1 MVGAG
6 SREPRALLVALGSTL
21 AQLRRE
27 EAAGG
32 ADDAGA
38 AVALRAVQLY
48 APLAQTVG
56 LAPLGCELEAVS
68 YRRLFPGHVSRL
80 GAWFDA
86 VWPDAHQLL
95 PRLIA
100 ELRAAVEE
108 APSLHGLLAEVTVT
122 GRVKT
127 VPSTLRKLLRDVD
140 DVEAVRDVLALR
152 LVLAPSVGAAAE
164 LAASL
169 ERPTLSRP
177 EAEALLCYAAY
188 KQVVTRWREE
198 PGRFKDFVA
207 RPKPNGYQSLHTNVR
222 LPDGRLVEVQVRSE
236 AMHEAAERGAA
247 AHGLY
252 KGGVDTPAL
261 LLPEAAATIETLRAL
276 PVLPAT
282 PLLPAAQPQ
291 GAVESPAVVDAS
303 PAAVA
308 IAGVGKSSAGGIAR
322 RADAS
327 PLSRWVDL
335 VVEELDAGTVV
346 EAGGEGAMAA
356 AAAARLGALRRRQRR
371 GRGWPRRFRA
381 RVGSGGST
389 TRGGRDGVPDG
400 ARRRKSRTFA
410 GRRSGLR

>member
-108 APSLHGLLAEVTVT
+108 APSLHGLLAE
-122 GRVKT
+122 
-127 VPSTLRKLLRDVD
+127 LLRDVD

-169 ERPTLSRP
+169 EQPTLSRP

-198 PGRFKDFVA
+198 PGRFKDF
-207 RPKPNGYQSLHTNVR
+207 VR

-276 PVLPAT
+276 P
-282 PLLPAAQPQ
+282 
-291 GAVESPAVVDAS
+291 
-303 PAAVA
+303 
-308 IAGVGKSSAGGIAR
+308 
-322 RADAS
+322 
-327 PLSRWVDL
+327 
-335 VVEELDAGTVV
+335 
-346 EAGGEGAMAA
+346 
-356 AAAARLGALRRRQRR
+356 
-371 GRGWPRRFRA
+371 GR
-381 RVGSGGST
+381 
-389 TRGGRDGVPDG
+389 VP
-400 ARRRKSRTFA
+400 A
-410 GRRSGLR
+410 GRRLAKDATASPTERGGGGAERPGS